1 MTIKVHGAPLSPF
14 VRKVRVALT
23 EKKLDYNL
31 QIAVPYD
38 LPEGY
43 EKLNPLRR
51 IPAFEDG
58 EVTLADSAVI
68 CHYLEQTHPGTPL
81 LPASPASRAH
91 CEWLEKYA
99 DYELAQV
106 STQILFRE
114 TLIVPLIK
122 QQPDPAKIQHAK
134 EEQLPPLL
142 NYLSE
147 QLDSNEWFVEDQF
160 SLADIAIACQLINM
174 EHAGHLLDG
183 TRWPALH
190 AFLHRCYSRDCFSE
204 IVKQERNQVTKVLAH
219 ING

>member
-14 VRKVRVALT
+14 VRKVRVTLT
-23 EKKLDYNL
+23 EKKLDYDL

-68 CHYLEQTHPGTPL
+68 CHYLEQTHPGIPL
-81 LPASPASRAH
+81 MPVSPAARAQ

-99 DYELAQV
+99 DYELAKV
-106 STQILFRE
+106 TTMTLFRE

-122 QQPDPAKIQHAK
+122 QQPDTHKVQKAK

-147 QLDSNEWFVEDQF
+147 QLGSHEWFVENQF

-174 EHAGHLLDG
+174 EHADHLLDE

-190 AFLHRCYSRDCFSE
+190 AFLHRCYLRDCFSE
-204 IVKQERNQVTKVLAH
+204 IVKQERAQVAKVLAH